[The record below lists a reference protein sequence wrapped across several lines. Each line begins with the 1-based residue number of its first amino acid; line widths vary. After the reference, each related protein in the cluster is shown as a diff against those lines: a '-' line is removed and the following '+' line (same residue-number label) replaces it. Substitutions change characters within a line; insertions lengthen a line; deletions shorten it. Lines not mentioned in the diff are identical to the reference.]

1 MSTATTGTAGIT
13 ATTATIAT
21 ASDSTELVL
30 WFEDQRA
37 TAIGRVGGKNASL
50 AQMTRTLM
58 PAGVRVPPGFALTAT
73 AYWRFL
79 KVNGLVAPISER
91 LTAWKKGTLSLH
103 EAAGQIRRLM
113 GNAAVPDD
121 IRAAITNS
129 YADLCRRCGA
139 DDVSVAVR
147 SSATAE
153 DLPEASFA
161 GQQESYLNVTGA
173 DNVVQSWRL
182 CVASLFTD
190 RAIAYRD
197 ENGFDH
203 LKVALSVG
211 VQKLV
216 RSDLASAGVI
226 FTIDTE
232 TGFPDVVLITG
243 SWGLGENI
251 VKGLVNPDEILLFKP
266 LLADPQ
272 LRPLLRTRVGT
283 KEHTMVL
290 AHGGGTT
297 TKNVDT
303 PEDKRRRLCLSEDDA
318 LQLGRWALQIENEI
332 SARLGHHMPM
342 DIEWAKDGVD
352 GHLYIVQA
360 RPETVESRKSLV
372 LVQWH
377 LDGTGPE
384 LCRGRSVGS
393 AMASAPACVIRS
405 VADLE
410 SFRPGSILVA
420 ESTDPDWMPAMRLAK
435 GIITEHGGR
444 TCHAAIVS
452 RELGIPA
459 IVGAAGATT
468 LITDAEVI
476 TMSCAGGEDGVV
488 YAGLIP
494 HHAEETALDTIAPT
508 RTKVMINLA
517 DPSSAFSHWRLPTD
531 GVGLARIEFI
541 ITDDVQVH
549 PMALVHFDQVRD
561 PVTRAKIDEL
571 TRGYDKR
578 TDFFVD
584 KLARGVAMIAAAQ
597 YPRPVVVRMSDFK
610 SNEYAGLLGGR
621 DFELPE
627 ENPMIGFRGASR
639 YYSERYRE
647 GFLLECQAIRKVRE
661 EMGLKNIT
669 VMIPFCRTTDEADRV
684 LAIMAGAGL
693 IRGQDGLRVYVM
705 CEIPANVI
713 LAEDFAKRFDG
724 FSIGSNDLTQLIL
737 GVDRDSELLSSLF
750 DERNPAVMA
759 VIKDVIGRSHAVGCT
774 VGICGQAPSD
784 HEEFAALLVE
794 WGIDSISLNPDSFLK
809 TKQRIAAAEARLG
822 QRS

>member
-1 MSTATTGTAGIT
+1 MSKT
-13 ATTATIAT
+13 TTAA
-21 ASDSTELVL
+21 DVSTLAL
-30 WFEDQRA
+30 WFEDERA
-37 TAIGRVGGKNASL
+37 TAIGKVGGKNASL
-50 AQMTRTLM
+50 AEMTRTLI
-58 PAGVRVPPGFALTAT
+58 PAGVRVPPGFAMTAE

-79 KVNGLVAPISER
+79 RAHNLEAPITER
-91 LTAWKKGTLSLH
+91 LAAWKKGTLSLH
-103 EAAGQIRRLM
+103 EAGGQIRRLLWD
-113 GNAAVPDD
+113 AAVPDD
-121 IRAAITNS
+121 IKAVITSS
-129 YADLCRRCGA
+129 YAELCRRCEA
-139 DDVSVAVR
+139 DNVAVAVR

-173 DNVVQSWRL
+173 DNVIESWRQ

-203 LKVALSVG
+203 MKVALSVG

-216 RSDLASAGVI
+216 RSDVGSAGVI

-243 SWGLGENI
+243 SWGLGENV
-251 VKGLVNPDEILLFKP
+251 VKGSVNPDEILLFKP
-266 LLADPQ
+266 LLANPT

-283 KEHTMVL
+283 KERTMVL
-290 AHGGGTT
+290 SRGGSAT

-303 PEDKRRRLCLSEDDA
+303 PEEKRRRLCLSDDDA

-332 SARLGHHMPM
+332 SARKGHHMPM

-352 GHLYIVQA
+352 GQLYIVQA
-360 RPETVESRKSLV
+360 RPETVESRKSLKM
-372 LVQWH
+372 VQWS
-377 LDGTGPE
+377 LDGTGTE

-393 AMASAPACVIRS
+393 AIATAPACVIRS

-410 SFRPGSILVA
+410 KFRPGSILVA
-420 ESTDPDWMPAMRLAK
+420 ESTDPDWVPAMRSAK

-452 RELGIPA
+452 RELGLPA
-459 IVGAAGATT
+459 IVGAEGATT
-468 LITDAEVI
+468 AIKDGDLITL
-476 TMSCAGGEDGVV
+476 SCAGGEDGVV
-488 YAGLIP
+488 YAGTVP
-494 HHAEETALDTIAPT
+494 FHTEETSLDTIAPT

-517 DPSSAFSHWRLPTD
+517 DPASAFSHWRLPTD

-549 PMALVHFDQVRD
+549 PMALVHYDQVKD
-561 PVTRAKIDEL
+561 PAARARIDEL
-571 TRGYDKR
+571 TRGYATR

-584 KLARGVAMIAAAQ
+584 KLARGIAMIAAAQ
-597 YPRPVVVRMSDFK
+597 HPRPVIVRMSDFK
-610 SNEYAGLLGGR
+610 TNEYAGLLGGK

-661 EMGLKNIT
+661 EIGLKNIT
-669 VMIPFCRTTDEADRV
+669 VMIPFCRTTDEADKV
-684 LAIMAGAGL
+684 LATMAAAGL
-693 IRGQDGLRVYVM
+693 KRGDDGLKVYVM

-724 FSIGSNDLTQLIL
+724 FSIGSNDLTQLTL
-737 GVDRDSELLSSLF
+737 GVDRDSELLASVF

-759 VIKDVIGRSHAVGCT
+759 LIKDVIRRAHAVGCP

-784 HEEFAALLVE
+784 HEDFAEFLVE
-794 WGIDSISLNPDSFLK
+794 CGIDSISLNPDSFLK
-809 TKQRIAAAEARLG
+809 TKQRIAAVEARLAKKA
-822 QRS
+822 S

>member
-1 MSTATTGTAGIT
+1 MSNT
-13 ATTATIAT
+13 TTAA
-21 ASDSTELVL
+21 DVSTLAL
-30 WFEDQRA
+30 WFEDERA
-37 TAIGRVGGKNASL
+37 TAIGKVGGKNASL
-50 AQMTRTLM
+50 AEMTRTLI
-58 PAGVRVPPGFALTAT
+58 PAGVRVPPGFAMTAE

-79 KVNGLVAPISER
+79 RAHALEAPITDR
-91 LTAWKKGTLSLH
+91 LTAWKKGSLSLH
-103 EAAGQIRRLM
+103 DAGGQIRRMLWD
-113 GNAAVPDD
+113 AAVPDD
-121 IRAAITNS
+121 IKAVITSS
-129 YADLCRRCGA
+129 YAELCRRCEA
-139 DDVSVAVR
+139 DNVAVAVR

-173 DNVVQSWRL
+173 DNVIESWRQ

-203 LKVALSVG
+203 MKVALSVG

-216 RSDLASAGVI
+216 RSDVGSAGVI

-243 SWGLGENI
+243 SWGLGENV
-251 VKGLVNPDEILLFKP
+251 VKGSVNPDEILLFKP
-266 LLADPQ
+266 LLANPK

-283 KEHTMVL
+283 KERTMVL
-290 AHGGGTT
+290 SRCGSAT

-303 PEDKRRRLCLSEDDA
+303 PEEKRRRLCLSEDDA

-332 SARLGHHMPM
+332 SSRKGHHMPM

-352 GHLYIVQA
+352 GQLYIVQA
-360 RPETVESRKSLV
+360 RPETVESRKSLKM
-372 LVQWH
+372 VQWH
-377 LDGTGPE
+377 LDGTGTE

-393 AMASAPACVIRS
+393 AIATAPACVIRS

-410 SFRPGSILVA
+410 KFRPGSILVA
-420 ESTDPDWMPAMRLAK
+420 ESTDPDWVPAMRSAK

-452 RELGIPA
+452 RELGLPA
-459 IVGAAGATT
+459 IVGADGATT
-468 LITDAEVI
+468 AIKDGDLITL
-476 TMSCAGGEDGVV
+476 SCAGGEDGVV
-488 YAGLIP
+488 YAGTVP
-494 HHAEETALDTIAPT
+494 FHTEETSLDTIAPT
-508 RTKVMINLA
+508 KTKVMINLA
-517 DPSSAFSHWRLPTD
+517 DPASAFSHWRLPTD

-549 PMALVHFDQVRD
+549 PMALVNYDQVKD
-561 PVTRAKIDEL
+561 PAVRARIDEL
-571 TRGYDKR
+571 TRGYVKR

-584 KLARGVAMIAAAQ
+584 RLARGIAMIAAAQ
-597 YPRPVVVRMSDFK
+597 HPRPVIVRMSDFK
-610 SNEYAGLLGGR
+610 TNEYAGLLGGK

-661 EMGLKNIT
+661 EIGLKNIT
-669 VMIPFCRTTDEADRV
+669 VMIPFCRTTDEADKV
-684 LAIMAGAGL
+684 LATMAAAGL
-693 IRGQDGLRVYVM
+693 KRGDDGLKVYVM

-724 FSIGSNDLTQLIL
+724 FSIGSNDLTQLTL
-737 GVDRDSELLSSLF
+737 GVDRDSELLASVF

-759 VIKDVIGRSHAVGCT
+759 LIKDVIRRAHAVGCP

-784 HEEFAALLVE
+784 HEDFAEFLVE
-794 WGIDSISLNPDSFLK
+794 CGIDSISLNPDSFLK
-809 TKQRIAAAEARLG
+809 TKQRIAAVEARLAKKA
-822 QRS
+822 S